1 VSSEPEGYHKHA
13 NLVHVQ
19 TVSTLATFFLAMAKH
34 PEVQEKA
41 QAELDAVVSQD
52 RLPEYADRVGLPYIE
67 AIISEL
73 LRWQP
78 VFPLGSHASSHRR
91 I

>member
-1 VSSEPEGYHKHA
+1 MSSHPKWLHKQA
-13 NLVHVQ
+13 NLVHIQ
-19 TVSTLATFFLAMAKH
+19 TVSTLLTFFLAMAKH
-34 PEVQEKA
+34 PDVQEKA
-41 QAELDAVVSQD
+41 QAELDAVVGQD
-52 RLPEYADRVGLPYIE
+52 RLPEYADRASLPYIE

-78 VFPLGSHASSHRR
+78 VLPLGFHDPSYRR